1 MNIVRNEIRDL
12 RNIIFEKDNIIFE
25 KDNIISAERK
35 AHQKA
40 LAEIAE
46 LRRRLNLNIDVL
58 NTDKKDFRQ

>member
-12 RNIIFEKDNIIFE
+12 RSIIFE

-35 AHQKA
+35 ALAQKDKAHQSA

-46 LRRRLNLNIDVL
+46 LRRMLGVAN
-58 NTDKKDFRQ
+58 K

>member
-1 MNIVRNEIRDL
+1 MNIVRNEIRGL
-12 RNIIFEKDNIIFE
+12 RNIIFEKDNIIFEKDNIIFE

-46 LRRRLNLNIDVL
+46 LRRMLGVAN
-58 NTDKKDFRQ
+58 K